1 MMDVGTR
8 KLLHQMSGRWLLEEQ
23 PTTARP
29 GSFFRCSFD
38 ICDSYQTISAEGN
51 FHFES
56 DVSST
61 LFNAVAAQV
70 EHDTRI
76 GNMLVF
82 VFHVFL
88 RRRQLSTSCGVIN
101 ASLRRQA
108 RPRRYA
114 VRRSDGGHESC
125 WACIW
130 AWADV
135 FHNQEG
141 N

>member
-8 KLLHQMSGRWLLEEQ
+8 QLLYQMSGRWLLEEQ

-29 GSFFRCSFD
+29 GSFSVTALTFVIVTKHFRQKATSISKATSRRRCSMPLLRKSNM
-38 ICDSYQTISAEGN
+38 IPE
-51 FHFES
+51 
-56 DVSST
+56 
-61 LFNAVAAQV
+61 L
-70 EHDTRI
+70 
-76 GNMLVF
+76 GNMLCFCVSC
-82 VFHVFL
+82 VL
-88 RRRQLSTSCGVIN
+88 RRRQLSTSCGVIHG
-101 ASLRRQA
+101 SLRRQA
-108 RPRRYA
+108 RPARYA